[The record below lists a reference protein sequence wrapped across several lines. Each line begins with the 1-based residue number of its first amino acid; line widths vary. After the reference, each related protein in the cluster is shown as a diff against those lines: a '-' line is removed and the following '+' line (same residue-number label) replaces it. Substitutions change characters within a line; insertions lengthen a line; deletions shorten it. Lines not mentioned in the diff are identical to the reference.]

1 MSLRSVRV
9 GRLSGI
15 PIGIQPLWL
24 VIVALITV
32 SLGATYYP
40 DQVRIFRR
48 LRPTALAC

>member
-1 MSLRSVRV
+1 MNLRSVRV

-32 SLGATYYP
+32 SLGHGVEIEEIDLSRSA
-40 DQVRIFRR
+40 
-48 LRPTALAC
+48 A